1 MTRNQA
7 NELLVACQALVTVYA
22 EDIDEGELPDAL
34 DALIAEVQI
43 LVEEIEIGEDE
54 GDDE

>member
-7 NELLVACQALVTVYA
+7 NELLIACQALVTVYA

-43 LVEEIEIGEDE
+43 LVEEIELGEDE

>member
-7 NELLVACQALVTVYA
+7 NELLIACQALVTVYA